1 MATEKERK
9 LMGEIMNLAVD
20 VNEAGLVVASV
31 DINAASLAVRISPTD
46 VSRHTEW
53 EWIYYPERPAYFQSE
68 SFDAECFDTQAAE
81 FIAELKKYHP
91 AFDADGVR
99 L

>member
-20 VNEAGLVVASV
+20 VTLAGGLYT
-31 DINAASLAVRISPTD
+31 IAASYIAHIHAFEIRVMKGVSQVNKSAEWAHLSGLHDIWTAKDSIDRLEQMLAEVK
-46 VSRHTEW
+46 
-53 EWIYYPERPAYFQSE
+53 Q
-68 SFDAECFDTQAAE
+68 
-81 FIAELKKYHP
+81 YHP
-91 AFDADGVR
+91 AFDADGVK

>member
-20 VNEAGLVVASV
+20 VTLAGGLYT
-31 DINAASLAVRISPTD
+31 IAASYIAHIHAFEIRVMKG
-46 VSRHTEW
+46 VSQVNKSAEWAHLSGRHDIWTAKESIERLEQMLTEVK
-53 EWIYYPERPAYFQSE
+53 Q
-68 SFDAECFDTQAAE
+68 
-81 FIAELKKYHP
+81 YHP
-91 AFDADGVR
+91 AFDADGVK

>member
-9 LMGEIMNLAVD
+9 LIREITDLALDVNMAGNVIASVD
-20 VNEAGLVVASV
+20 VNRS
-31 DINAASLAVRISPTD
+31 SLSVRISPLD
-46 VSRHTEW
+46 VSGDW
-53 EWIYYPERPAYFQSE
+53 DWIYWPEQAAYFE
-68 SFDAECFDTQAAE
+68 NETFDAGYFDKPAAE

-91 AFDADGVR
+91 AFDADGVK

>member
-9 LMGEIMNLAVD
+9 LMSEIMNLAVD
-20 VNEAGLVVASV
+20 VTLHSGEHTVVASYIGHIHAFEIRV
-31 DINAASLAVRISPTD
+31 MKGITQINETAEWAHLSGRHDIWTAKESIERLEQML
-46 VSRHTEW
+46 TEVK
-53 EWIYYPERPAYFQSE
+53 Q
-68 SFDAECFDTQAAE
+68 
-81 FIAELKKYHP
+81 YHP

>member
-20 VNEAGLVVASV
+20 VTLSGGLYTVAANYIAHIHAFEIRVMKGVSQVNKSADWAHLSGLHDIWTAKESV
-31 DINAASLAVRISPTD
+31 ARLEQMLAEVKT
-46 VSRHTEW
+46 
-53 EWIYYPERPAYFQSE
+53 
-68 SFDAECFDTQAAE
+68 
-81 FIAELKKYHP
+81 YHP
-91 AFDADGVR
+91 QYDADGVK